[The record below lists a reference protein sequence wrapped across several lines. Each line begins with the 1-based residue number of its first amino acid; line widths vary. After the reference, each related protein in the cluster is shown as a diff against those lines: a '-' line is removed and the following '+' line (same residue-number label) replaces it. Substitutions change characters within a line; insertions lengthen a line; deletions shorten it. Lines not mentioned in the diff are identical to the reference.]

1 MRLALHLALTA
12 LRSISGGIMTLE
24 ERLEPTGTNEPPRRS
39 FTGAS
44 WAPVPDVIENPV
56 INSPYEGP
64 RRHFVFGNEGIT
76 NQIAEGRRAS
86 TFFIPIT
93 PPKQKEAQL
102 QIEGMMT
109 ADRMRPNALIN
120 RIRDEVALW
129 RQRGLPGHQPDD
141 LAAARP
147 LAEPHPRASALLLS
161 DRGGGDGVHTI
172 FVTHGSHGFLPCFA
186 SI

>member
-64 RRHFVFGNEGIT
+64 RRHFVFGNEASLT
-76 NQIAEGRRAS
+76 RLPRDVVRARSSSPSPHRSRR
-86 TFFIPIT
+86 
-93 PPKQKEAQL
+93 
-102 QIEGMMT
+102 
-109 ADRMRPNALIN
+109 RPSS
-120 RIRDEVALW
+120 RSRV
-129 RQRGLPGHQPDD
+129 
-141 LAAARP
+141 
-147 LAEPHPRASALLLS
+147 
-161 DRGGGDGVHTI
+161 
-172 FVTHGSHGFLPCFA
+172 
-186 SI
+186 